1 MRLRKKMIDHVA
13 KTVTDRLLDQ
23 RLLSV
28 DGARETVMAEVS
40 RLITADLMVEDRLN
54 EEVKDLLRAHTVEI
68 ERGNID
74 YARMF
79 TMVKRKLVQE
89 RGPVSYTHLRAH
101 ET

>member
-1 MRLRKKMIDHVA
+1 MRLRKKMIDHIA

-23 RLLSV
+23 ALLTV
-28 DGARETVMAEVS
+28 DGAREMVMAEVG

-54 EEVKDLLRAHTVEI
+54 EEVKELLRAHTAEI

-79 TMVKRKLVQE
+79 TMVKRQLVRE
-89 RGPVSYTHLRAH
+89 RGLIL
-101 ET
+101 

>member
-1 MRLRKKMIDHVA
+1 MRLRKKIIDHVA
-13 KTVTDRLLDQ
+13 KTVADRLFEQ
-23 RLLSV
+23 GLLTA
-28 DGARETVMAEVS
+28 DGARETVTAEVG

-54 EEVKDLLRAHTVEI
+54 DEVKELLRAHSAEI

-89 RGPVSYTHLRAH
+89 RGLIL
-101 ET
+101 

>member
-13 KTVTDRLLDQ
+13 RTVTDRLLDQ
-23 RLLSV
+23 QLLTV

-89 RGPVSYTHLRAH
+89 RGLIL
-101 ET
+101 

>member
-23 RLLSV
+23 GLLTV

-40 RLITADLMVEDRLN
+40 RLVTADLMVEDRLN
-54 EEVKDLLRAHTVEI
+54 EEVKLLRAHTAEI

-79 TMVKRKLVQE
+79 TMVKRQLVRE
-89 RGPVSYTHLRAH
+89 RGLIL
-101 ET
+101 

>member
-23 RLLSV
+23 GLLTV

-40 RLITADLMVEDRLN
+40 RLVTADLMVEDRLN
-54 EEVKDLLRAHTVEI
+54 EVKELLRAHTAEI

-79 TMVKRKLVQE
+79 TMVKRQLVRE
-89 RGPVSYTHLRAH
+89 RGLIL
-101 ET
+101 

>member
-13 KTVTDRLLDQ
+13 KTVTDRLLEQ
-23 RLLSV
+23 QLLTV

-54 EEVKDLLRAHTVEI
+54 EEVKDLLRAHTIEI

-89 RGPVSYTHLRAH
+89 RGLIL
-101 ET
+101 

>member
-13 KTVTDRLLDQ
+13 KTVTDRLLEQ
-23 RLLSV
+23 ELLTV
-28 DGARETVMAEVS
+28 EGARETVMAEVG

-54 EEVKDLLRAHTVEI
+54 EEVKELLRAHTAEI

-79 TMVKRKLVQE
+79 TMVKRQLVRE
-89 RGPVSYTHLRAH
+89 RGLIL
-101 ET
+101 

>member
-13 KTVTDRLLDQ
+13 KTVTDRLLDL

-89 RGPVSYTHLRAH
+89 RGLIL
-101 ET
+101 

>member
-23 RLLSV
+23 KLLTV
-28 DGARETVMAEVS
+28 DRARETVMAEVS

-74 YARMF
+74 YTRMF

-89 RGPVSYTHLRAH
+89 RGLIL
-101 ET
+101 

>member
-13 KTVTDRLLDQ
+13 KTVAERLFEQ
-23 RLLSV
+23 ALLCP
-28 DGARETVMAEVS
+28 DGARQTVMTEVA
-40 RLITADLMVEDRLN
+40 RLITDDLMVEDRLN
-54 EEVKDLLRAHTVEI
+54 EEVKELLRAHSTAI

-89 RGPVSYTHLRAH
+89 RGLIL
-101 ET
+101 

>member
-1 MRLRKKMIDHVA
+1 MIDHIA

-23 RLLSV
+23 RLLTVEGS
-28 DGARETVMAEVS
+28 REVVVAEVG

-54 EEVKDLLRAHTVEI
+54 EEVKELLRAHTAEI

-79 TMVKRKLVQE
+79 TMVKRQLVRE
-89 RGPVSYTHLRAH
+89 RGLIL
-101 ET
+101 

>member
-1 MRLRKKMIDHVA
+1 MRLRKKMIDHIA
-13 KTVTDRLLDQ
+13 KTVTDRLLAQ
-23 RLLSV
+23 KLLAV
-28 DGARETVMAEVS
+28 DGTRATVMAEVS

-54 EEVKDLLRAHTVEI
+54 EEVKELLRAHTAEI

-89 RGPVSYTHLRAH
+89 RGLIL
-101 ET
+101 

>member
-1 MRLRKKMIDHVA
+1 MRLRKKLIDHIA
-13 KTVTDRLLDQ
+13 KTVTERLLDQ
-23 RLLSV
+23 ELLAV
-28 DGARETVMAEVS
+28 EGTRELVMGEVS

-54 EEVKDLLRAHTVEI
+54 EEVKELLRAHTAEI

-89 RGPVSYTHLRAH
+89 RGLIL
-101 ET
+101 

>member
-1 MRLRKKMIDHVA
+1 M
-13 KTVTDRLLDQ
+13 T
-23 RLLSV
+23 
-28 DGARETVMAEVS
+28 EVS

-54 EEVKDLLRAHTVEI
+54 EEVKELLRAHTAEI

-89 RGPVSYTHLRAH
+89 RGLIL
-101 ET
+101 

>member
-13 KTVTDRLLDQ
+13 KTVTDRLLDLG
-23 RLLSV
+23 LLTV
-28 DGARETVMAEVS
+28 DGPRETVIAEVS
-40 RLITADLMVEDRLN
+40 RLITADLMIEDRLN
-54 EEVKDLLRAHTVEI
+54 DEVKELLRAHTAEI

-89 RGPVSYTHLRAH
+89 RGLIL
-101 ET
+101 